1 MKNIRFLKVYL
12 IINSFMKLYL
22 YIYTLLILFSCKE
35 NKVAKENPIELKT
48 DSIKEIPKI
57 ELSKTDLILDELNA
71 DKSLLYEKL
80 KSENTDDFNNLF
92 ENFKAKR
99 EIKIAKLNELEEN
112 LLANYINFYDNNSQK
127 YILPDSLKV
136 KNSAFE
142 KANLEFWGV
151 GEGFT
156 ELRSEPNFYYNTF
169 KNYVTIDYSDFL
181 LLEAKDNS
189 VLYSA
194 DAGIS
199 ITFEEVSERVL
210 YWENYLNKYPKSK
223 LFEKAREDFINYCT
237 NYLFGMDN
245 TPTFE
250 YSNNE
255 IYPENQLE
263 FDRFISK
270 NPKSKLSALVNLLM
284 TNIKK
289 MNADELRKMLNDK
302 CSKLYNP
309 K

>member
-1 MKNIRFLKVYL
+1 MTFLF
-12 IINSFMKLYL
+12 II
-22 YIYTLLILFSCKE
+22 SCKE
-35 NKVAKENPIELKT
+35 NKVVKENPIELKT

-57 ELSKTDLILDELNA
+57 DLSKTYLILDELNA
-71 DKSLLYEKL
+71 DKSLLLEKL
-80 KSENTDDFNNLF
+80 KSKNTDDFNNLF
-92 ENFKAKR
+92 ENFKSKR

-127 YILPDSLKV
+127 YILPDSLKI

-156 ELRSEPNFYYNTF
+156 ELRTEPNFYYNTF
-169 KNYVTIDYSDFL
+169 KNYVTKDYCDFL

-194 DAGIS
+194 DAGIG

-223 LFEKAREDFINYCT
+223 LFEKAREDYINYCM

-250 YSNNE
+250 YSTNE

-270 NPKSKLSALVNLLM
+270 NPKSKLTALVNLLL
-284 TNIKK
+284 TNIKN
-289 MNADELRKMLNDK
+289 MNADDLRKILNDE
-302 CSKLYNP
+302 CSKLYIP

>member
-1 MKNIRFLKVYL
+1 MTFLF
-12 IINSFMKLYL
+12 II
-22 YIYTLLILFSCKE
+22 SCKE
-35 NKVAKENPIELKT
+35 NKVVKENPIELKT

-57 ELSKTDLILDELNA
+57 DLSKTYLILDELNA
-71 DKSLLYEKL
+71 DKSLLLEKL
-80 KSENTDDFNNLF
+80 KSKNTDDFNNLF
-92 ENFKAKR
+92 ENFKSKR

-127 YILPDSLKV
+127 YILPDSLKI

-151 GEGFT
+151 GEGYT
-156 ELRSEPNFYYNTF
+156 ELRTEPNFYYNTF
-169 KNYVTIDYSDFL
+169 KNYVTKDYCDFL

-194 DAGIS
+194 DAGIG

-210 YWENYLNKYPKSK
+210 YWENFLNKYPKSK
-223 LFEKAREDFINYCT
+223 LFEKAREDYINYCM

-250 YSNNE
+250 YSTNE

-270 NPKSKLSALVNLLM
+270 NPKSKLTALVNLLL
-284 TNIKK
+284 TNIKN
-289 MNADELRKMLNDK
+289 MNADELRKILNDE
-302 CSKLYNP
+302 CSKLYIP

>member
-1 MKNIRFLKVYL
+1 
-12 IINSFMKLYL
+12 MKLYL
-22 YIYTLLILFSCKE
+22 YIFTLIIVFSCKE
-35 NKVAKENPIELKT
+35 KNVIEENLPLVKV
-48 DSIKEIPKI
+48 DSVKEISKI
-57 ELSKTDLILDELNA
+57 DFSKSDLIIEELNS
-71 DKSLLYEKL
+71 DKSLLLEKL
-80 KSENTDDFNNLF
+80 KSENTNGFNDLY
-92 ENFKAKR
+92 ETFKSKR

-127 YILPDSLKV
+127 YILPDSIKV

-142 KANLEFWGV
+142 KANLEFWGI

-156 ELRSEPNFYYNTF
+156 ELRTEPNFYYNTF
-169 KNYVTIDYSDFL
+169 KNYVTKDYSDFL
-181 LLEAKDNS
+181 ILESKDNS

-199 ITFEEVSERVL
+199 ISFKEVSERVL

-223 LFEKAREDFINYCT
+223 MFEKVREDYINYCT

-250 YSNNE
+250 YSTNE

-270 NPKSKLSALVNLLM
+270 NPKSKLTALVNLLLI
-284 TNIKK
+284 NIKK
-289 MNADELRKMLNDK
+289 MNADELRKMLNDE
-302 CSKLYNP
+302 CSKLYIP

>member
-1 MKNIRFLKVYL
+1 MTFLF
-12 IINSFMKLYL
+12 II
-22 YIYTLLILFSCKE
+22 SCKE
-35 NKVAKENPIELKT
+35 NKVVKENPIELKT

-57 ELSKTDLILDELNA
+57 DLSKTYLILDELNA
-71 DKSLLYEKL
+71 DKSLLLEKL
-80 KSENTDDFNNLF
+80 KSKNTDDFNNLF
-92 ENFKAKR
+92 ENFKSKR

-127 YILPDSLKV
+127 YILPDSLKI

-156 ELRSEPNFYYNTF
+156 ELRTEPNFYYNTF
-169 KNYVTIDYSDFL
+169 KNYVTKDYCDFL

-194 DAGIS
+194 DAGIG

-223 LFEKAREDFINYCT
+223 LFEKAREDYINYCM

-250 YSNNE
+250 YSTNE

-270 NPKSKLSALVNLLM
+270 NPKSKLTALVNLLLI
-284 TNIKK
+284 NIKK
-289 MNADELRKMLNDK
+289 MNADELRRLLNEE
-302 CSKLYNP
+302 CSKLYIP

>member
-1 MKNIRFLKVYL
+1 
-12 IINSFMKLYL
+12 MKLYL
-22 YIYTLLILFSCKE
+22 YIFTLIIVFSCKE
-35 NKVAKENPIELKT
+35 KNVIEENLPLVKV
-48 DSIKEIPKI
+48 DSVKEISKI
-57 ELSKTDLILDELNA
+57 DFSKSDLIIEELNS
-71 DKSLLYEKL
+71 DKSLLLEKL
-80 KSENTDDFNNLF
+80 KSENTNGFNDLF
-92 ENFKAKR
+92 ETFKSKR

-112 LLANYINFYDNNSQK
+112 LLANYINFYDNNFQK
-127 YILPDSLKV
+127 YILPDSIKV

-142 KANLEFWGV
+142 KANLEFWGI

-156 ELRSEPNFYYNTF
+156 ELRTEPNFYYNTF
-169 KNYVTIDYSDFL
+169 KNYVTKDYSDFL
-181 LLEAKDNS
+181 ILESKDNS

-199 ITFEEVSERVL
+199 ITFEEVSVRVL

-223 LFEKAREDFINYCT
+223 MFEKAREEYLNYCT

-250 YSNNE
+250 YSTNE

-270 NPKSKLSALVNLLM
+270 NPKSKLTALVNLLL

-302 CSKLYNP
+302 CSKLYTI

>member
-1 MKNIRFLKVYL
+1 
-12 IINSFMKLYL
+12 MKLYL
-22 YIYTLLILFSCKE
+22 YILTLLILFSCKE
-35 NKVAKENPIELKT
+35 KNVSEENLPLI
-48 DSIKEIPKI
+48 DVPSIKEISKI
-57 ELSKTDLILDELNA
+57 DLSKTDLILDELNA
-71 DKSLLYEKL
+71 DKSLLLEKL
-80 KSENTDDFNNLF
+80 KSENTEDFNNLF
-92 ENFKAKR
+92 ENFKTKR
-99 EIKIAKLNELEEN
+99 EIKITKLNELEEN

-136 KNSAFE
+136 INSTFE

-151 GEGFT
+151 GEGYT
-156 ELRSEPNFYYNTF
+156 ELRTEPNFYYNVF
-169 KNYVTIDYSDFL
+169 KKYVTKDYSDFL

-194 DAGIS
+194 DAGIG
-199 ITFEEVSERVL
+199 ITFEEISERVL

-223 LFEKAREDFINYCT
+223 LFEKAREDYINYCT

-250 YSNNE
+250 YSTNE

-270 NPKSKLSALVNLLM
+270 NPKSKLTALVNLLLI
-284 TNIKK
+284 NIKK
-289 MNADELRKMLNDK
+289 MNADELRKTLNDE
-302 CSKLYNP
+302 CLKLYIP

>member
-1 MKNIRFLKVYL
+1 MKKIIFILAIISLVSCKDKNENTELEIPAIESQIDSLVVIHEIKNTKFNQTIESLIHDQTEISIYLESAKNINFNNNYEVYREGRERK
-12 IINSFMKLYL
+12 I
-22 YIYTLLILFSCKE
+22 
-35 NKVAKENPIELKT
+35 IEL
-48 DSIKEIPKI
+48 
-57 ELSKTDLILDELNA
+57 N
-71 DKSLLYEKL
+71 KL
-80 KSENTDDFNNLF
+80 ED
-92 ENFKAKR
+92 
-99 EIKIAKLNELEEN
+99 N
-112 LLANYINFYDNNSQK
+112 LLENYITYYDNKLEK
-127 YILPDSLKV
+127 YVLPDSV
-136 KNSAFE
+136 KIKSKLCE

-156 ELRSEPNFYYNTF
+156 ELRTQPNFYYNVF
-169 KNYVTIDYSDFL
+169 KNYVTKDYSDFL

-270 NPKSKLSALVNLLM
+270 NPKSKLAALVNLLM

>member
-1 MKNIRFLKVYL
+1 MLVSCKNTNKNAEVEISAVESQTNSFVVIPEIKKTKFNQTIESLLHDQTEISIYLESAKNINFNNNYEVYREGRERK
-12 IINSFMKLYL
+12 I
-22 YIYTLLILFSCKE
+22 
-35 NKVAKENPIELKT
+35 IELNK
-48 DSIKEIPKI
+48 
-57 ELSKTDLILDELNA
+57 
-71 DKSLLYEKL
+71 
-80 KSENTDDFNNLF
+80 F
-92 ENFKAKR
+92 
-99 EIKIAKLNELEEN
+99 EEN
-112 LLANYINFYDNNSQK
+112 LLENYINYYDNKLKK
-127 YILPDSLKV
+127 YVLPDSVKV
-136 KNSAFE
+136 KSKLCE

-156 ELRSEPNFYYNTF
+156 ELRTQPNFYYNVF
-169 KNYVTIDYSDFL
+169 KNYVTKDYSDFL

-223 LFEKAREDFINYCT
+223 MFEKAREDYINYCT

-250 YSNNE
+250 YSTNE
-255 IYPENQLE
+255 IYPENQIE

-270 NPKSKLSALVNLLM
+270 NPKSKLTALLNLLFI
-284 TNIKK
+284 NIKK
-289 MNADELRKMLNDK
+289 MNADELRKMLNDE
-302 CSKLYNP
+302 CLKLYTI

>member
-1 MKNIRFLKVYL
+1 
-12 IINSFMKLYL
+12 MKLYL
-22 YIYTLLILFSCKE
+22 YILTLLILFSCKE
-35 NKVAKENPIELKT
+35 KNVSEENLPLI
-48 DSIKEIPKI
+48 DVPSIKEISKI
-57 ELSKTDLILDELNA
+57 DLSKTDLILDELNA
-71 DKSLLYEKL
+71 DKSLLLEKL
-80 KSENTDDFNNLF
+80 KSENTEDFNNLF
-92 ENFKAKR
+92 ENFKTKR
-99 EIKIAKLNELEEN
+99 EIKITKLNELEEN

-136 KNSAFE
+136 INSTFE

-151 GEGFT
+151 GEGYT
-156 ELRSEPNFYYNTF
+156 ELRTEPNFYYNVF
-169 KNYVTIDYSDFL
+169 KKYVTKDYSDFL

-194 DAGIS
+194 DAGIG
-199 ITFEEVSERVL
+199 ITFEEISERVL

-223 LFEKAREDFINYCT
+223 LFEKAREDYINYCT

-250 YSNNE
+250 YSTNE

-270 NPKSKLSALVNLLM
+270 NPKSKLAALVNLLM

>member
-1 MKNIRFLKVYL
+1 
-12 IINSFMKLYL
+12 MKLYL
-22 YIYTLLILFSCKE
+22 YIFTLLILFSCKE
-35 NKVAKENPIELKT
+35 KNVTEENLPLIKV
-48 DSIKEIPKI
+48 DSVKEIPKI
-57 ELSKTDLILDELNA
+57 DLSKTYLILDELNA
-71 DKSLLYEKL
+71 DKSLLLEKL
-80 KSENTDDFNNLF
+80 KSKNTDDFINLF
-92 ENFKAKR
+92 ENFKSKR

-127 YILPDSLKV
+127 YILPDSLKI

-156 ELRSEPNFYYNTF
+156 ELRTEPNFYYNTF
-169 KNYVTIDYSDFL
+169 KNYVTKDYCDFL

-194 DAGIS
+194 DAGIG

-210 YWENYLNKYPKSK
+210 YWENFLNKYPKSK
-223 LFEKAREDFINYCT
+223 LFEKAREDYINYCM

-250 YSNNE
+250 YSTNE

-270 NPKSKLSALVNLLM
+270 NPKSKLTVLVNLLL
-284 TNIKK
+284 TNIKN
-289 MNADELRKMLNDK
+289 MNADELRKILNDE
-302 CSKLYNP
+302 CSKLYIP